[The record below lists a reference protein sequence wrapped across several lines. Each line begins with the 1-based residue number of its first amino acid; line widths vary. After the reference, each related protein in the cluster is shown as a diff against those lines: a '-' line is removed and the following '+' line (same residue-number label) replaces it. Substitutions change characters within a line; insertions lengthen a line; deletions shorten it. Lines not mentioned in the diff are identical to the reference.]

1 MDGRPPG
8 TPPGPPPGPP
18 GLPPPAPQERSG
30 PASVPIAVEVVP
42 PTAGAP
48 GPTEAEEGSHRGIAL
63 LLAATAIAAAIVA
76 AMSSSLSSQAGD
88 AWQSAL
94 RQDAK
99 RAAAAVSDIQLI
111 YQAEI
116 PQAVG
121 VLSAR
126 LQETR
131 LREAAAAATGQ
142 VASALTIEADAQ
154 KGVADAIG
162 ASVPLV
168 AGDAYLLDG
177 GARNLSQR
185 LADRRNESPDL
196 VAIDPEAAQA
206 EGDALAAQASSM
218 TLALWPLALA
228 AMLGAL
234 AEPFRRQRRILLALG
249 TASFGI
255 GVLVVVATG
264 VLG

>member
-1 MDGRPPG
+1 MDGRPHG
-8 TPPGPPPGPP
+8 APPAPPPGPP
-18 GLPPPAPQERSG
+18 GPPPPAPQAAPG
-30 PASVPIAVEVVP
+30 PSSMPIAVEVVP
-42 PTAGAP
+42 PPALP
-48 GPTEAEEGSHRGIAL
+48 AESEDGGHRGIAL

-76 AMSSSLSSQAGD
+76 AMSSGLSSQAGD

-99 RAAAAVSDIQLI
+99 RAAAAISDIQLI

-126 LQETR
+126 LQEAR
-131 LREAAAAATGQ
+131 LREAAAAATGE
-142 VASALTIEADAQ
+142 VATALTIEADAQ

-168 AGDAYLLDG
+168 ADDTYLLGD

-185 LADRRNESPDL
+185 LADRRDETPDL
-196 VAIDPEAAQA
+196 VAIDPDVAQA
-206 EGDALAAQASSM
+206 EGDALAAQASSL
-218 TLALWPLALA
+218 TFALWPLAFA

-234 AEPFRRQRRILLALG
+234 AEPFRRQRRLLLALG
-249 TASFGI
+249 TVSFGV
-255 GVLVVVATG
+255 GVLVLVATG
-264 VLG
+264 VVA